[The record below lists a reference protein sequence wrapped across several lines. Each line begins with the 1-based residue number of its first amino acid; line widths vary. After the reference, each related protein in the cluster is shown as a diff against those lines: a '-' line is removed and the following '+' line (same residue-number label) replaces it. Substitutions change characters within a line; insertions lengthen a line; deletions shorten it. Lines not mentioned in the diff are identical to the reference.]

1 MVTYRSTFG
10 LSANIKRND
19 ECATPPSPHKLKAVL
34 GGTIFAYHYLAR
46 LSSMRHYFTK
56 DRVLLIRH
64 ITFEWYIV
72 DVARKNLARNW

>member
-1 MVTYRSTFG
+1 M
-10 LSANIKRND
+10 
-19 ECATPPSPHKLKAVL
+19 CHHPPYKLKAVL

-64 ITFEWYIV
+64 ITFE
-72 DVARKNLARNW
+72 

>member
-1 MVTYRSTFG
+1 MKWLLTDQPSDFQQTLNVTT
-10 LSANIKRND
+10 NV
-19 ECATPPSPHKLKAVL
+19 PPPPPPHKLKAVL

-64 ITFEWYIV
+64 ITFE
-72 DVARKNLARNW
+72 